1 MAYNTLLIFYL
12 VVCNANFISATIYSC
27 NRTADCGCSKYN
39 ANVYKIVGGENSFPS
54 SWGWVVSLQIF
65 GSHFCTGAIVSPL
78 HVITAAHCV
87 TDDFLMKFM
96 NVVVGIDRLSE
107 TDDLETVQVRSV
119 TDVFIHPSYNDTA
132 VVNDIA
138 VLRLNESLVISSE
151 MATARLCLPRVVP
164 SGREADYP
172 ANSASLVAIGWGTL
186 ESEAQSIPSDLH
198 LQQVT
203 LKAVPADDETC
214 AEFITDPR
222 SQFCAGVRGGGKGE
236 KVLFHNVMKLF
247 FIRNLD
253 TCQGDSGGPLM
264 RFESTQKRWVLAG
277 VTSFGIGCGD
287 PRFSGVYTRAS
298 VYLPWLRSVI
308 NDGFRESEA
317 DPYSAATENYC
328 SIYIV
333 VLSVAQLCFFS
344 LWNK

>member
-1 MAYNTLLIFYL
+1 
-12 VVCNANFISATIYSC
+12 
-27 NRTADCGCSKYN
+27 
-39 ANVYKIVGGENSFPS
+39 
-54 SWGWVVSLQIF
+54 
-65 GSHFCTGAIVSPL
+65 
-78 HVITAAHCV
+78 
-87 TDDFLMKFM
+87 MKLTS
-96 NVVVGIDRLSE
+96 VVVGIDRLSE
-107 TDDLETVQVRSV
+107 TDDSATVQVRSV
-119 TDVFIHPSYNDTA
+119 SGVFAHPSYNERTLD
-132 VVNDIA
+132 NDIA

-164 SGREADYP
+164 LGREADYP

-186 ESEAQSIPSDLH
+186 ESEALSIPYDLH

-203 LKAVPADDETC
+203 LKAVPVEDETC

-236 KVLFHNVMKLF
+236 KVLFHIVMKPF

-277 VTSFGIGCGD
+277 VTSFGLGCGD

-298 VYLPWLRSVI
+298 VYLTWLRSVI

-317 DPYSAATENYC
+317 DPYSAATENYYN
-328 SIYIV
+328 IYITL
-333 VLSVAQLCFFS
+333 LSLVQLCFFL